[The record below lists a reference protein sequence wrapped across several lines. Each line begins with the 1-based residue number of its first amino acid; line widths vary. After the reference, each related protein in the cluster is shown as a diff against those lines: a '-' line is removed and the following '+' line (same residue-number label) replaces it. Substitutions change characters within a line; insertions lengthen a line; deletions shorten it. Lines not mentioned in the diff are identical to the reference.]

1 MPCKFNEMKNQTNK
15 KSIKSAENEKS
26 LTESRISY
34 TMKLTKIHRS

>member
-15 KSIKSAENEKS
+15 KSIKSAKNEKS

-34 TMKLTKIHRS
+34 TNEINQNS